1 MKKTMKFG
9 LFICLALVA
18 IFATGCMSYD
28 TAKFANGSHHSL
40 TMLFPGQPYVDGNA
54 QLVQDQ
60 PQQPPQM
67 YQVQNGALVPV
78 VNGQVLSNGTFV
90 VTQPQQV
97 QNNKL
102 PLAPVYGI
110 NSGSQS
116 SGYNGYYDSSGGCG
130 GYNSCQPSG
139 VYYTQHY
146 NTSGGGVNYGYGG
159 CVSGRSGGVNYPY

>member
-1 MKKTMKFG
+1 
-9 LFICLALVA
+9 
-18 IFATGCMSYD
+18 
-28 TAKFANGSHHSL
+28 
-40 TMLFPGQPYVDGNA
+40 MLFPGQPYVDGNA
-54 QLVQDQ
+54 QLVQNQ

-110 NSGSQS
+110 NSGSQAQ
-116 SGYNGYYDSSGGCG
+116 GYNGYYDSS
-130 GYNSCQPSG
+130 YNNSCNQPVYNNCQPSG
-139 VYYTQHY
+139 VYYTPHY
-146 NTSGGGVNYGYGG
+146 NTSGPGVNYGYNG
-159 CVSGRSGGVNYPY
+159 CVTSGRSGGQNYRY